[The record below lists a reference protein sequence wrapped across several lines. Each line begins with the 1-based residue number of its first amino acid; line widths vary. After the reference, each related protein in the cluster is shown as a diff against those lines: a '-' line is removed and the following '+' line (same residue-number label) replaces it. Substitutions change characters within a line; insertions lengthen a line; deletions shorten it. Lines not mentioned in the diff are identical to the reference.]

1 MFITVYRPNYR
12 RICLC
17 NEAKYQSYQSKERY
31 RSHGPAQLQN
41 GAIEGKKVGA
51 CLLLL
56 GGGLLL
62 LRGGLLLLRRSLLL
76 LGGGLLLRGGLLL
89 LRGGL
94 LLDGLEGRARA
105 GLEGD
110 DRGGDEVAVRRTSGF
125 LGG

>member
-31 RSHGPAQLQN
+31 RSHGPAQLRN

-62 LRGGLLLLRRSLLL
+62 LRGGLLLLREFVGQLVGREWLLPHSA
-76 LGGGLLLRGGLLL
+76 
-89 LRGGL
+89 
-94 LLDGLEGRARA
+94 GRQCPCNREQA
-105 GLEGD
+105 D
-110 DRGGDEVAVRRTSGF
+110 
-125 LGG
+125 